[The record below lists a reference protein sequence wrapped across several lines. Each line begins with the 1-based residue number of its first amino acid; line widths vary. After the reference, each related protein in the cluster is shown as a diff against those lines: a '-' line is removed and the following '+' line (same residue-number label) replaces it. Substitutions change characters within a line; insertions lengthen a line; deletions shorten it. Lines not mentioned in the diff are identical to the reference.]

1 MKGMRIIL
9 GWILVFKWG
18 VLLAQDTTLPYY
30 KEIRAF
36 RVQDSLQFPAANQI
50 LFIGSSSFTR
60 WTDVQQYF
68 PGYKILN
75 RAFGGSSLLDVIR
88 YRYEVIYAYQP
99 KQIVMYCGENDFAS
113 SDTVTVTMLV
123 QRFKTLFQLIRAKYP
138 DVPFVYVSMKP
149 SPSRR
154 NLFAKYIE
162 ANRQIRQY
170 LSAHKQTRFVDVYNA
185 MVQANGEP
193 NGSIFSDDSLHMN
206 SQGYRIWQKKLQPV
220 LIK

>member
-1 MKGMRIIL
+1 
-9 GWILVFKWG
+9 

-36 RVQDSLQFPAANQI
+36 RQQDSLQFPASNQI
-50 LFIGSSSFTR
+50 LFIGSSTFAR

-99 KQIVMYCGENDFAS
+99 KQIVMYCGENDFAN
-113 SDTVTVTMLV
+113 SDTVTVAEVV
-123 QRFKTLFQLIRAKYP
+123 QRFKTLFRLIRAKYP
-138 DVPFVYVSMKP
+138 DVPFVYVSIKP

-162 ANRQIRQY
+162 ANRLIRQY
-170 LSAHKQTRFVDVYNA
+170 LSAHKQTRFVDVYTA
-185 MVQANGEP
+185 MLQANGKP
-193 NGSIFSDDSLHMN
+193 NASIFSDDSLHMN

>member
-1 MKGMRIIL
+1 MRIIL

-18 VLLAQDTTLPYY
+18 VLFAQDTTLPYY

-36 RVQDSLQFPAANQI
+36 RQQDSLQFPAANQI
-50 LFIGSSSFTR
+50 LFIGSSTFTR

-99 KQIVMYCGENDFAS
+99 KQIVMYCGENDFAN
-113 SDTVTVTMLV
+113 SDTVTVPEVV
-123 QRFKTLFQLIRAKYP
+123 QRFKNLFRLIRARYP
-138 DVPFVYVSMKP
+138 DVPFVYVSIKP

-154 NLFAKYIE
+154 KLFSKYIE

-170 LSAHKQTRFVDVYNA
+170 LLAHKQTKFVDVYNA
-185 MVQANGEP
+185 MLQADGQP
-193 NGSIFSDDSLHMN
+193 NAAIFSEDSLHMN
-206 SQGYRIWQKKLQPV
+206 SEGYRIWQKKLQPV